1 MRKAGSIAL
10 AAAGIVFAVF
20 VTNIVIGASGG
31 QVFLSDVG
39 EMLTLF
45 LACAF
50 FVIAVLQREYARA
63 AGEPRTHS

>member
-10 AAAGIVFAVF
+10 IVAAVVFAVF
-20 VTNIVIGASGG
+20 VTNIVMGASGG
-31 QVFLSDVG
+31 KVFLSDVG

-50 FVIAVLQREYARA
+50 FVIAVLQREYASA
-63 AGEPRTHS
+63 AGKPRTHS